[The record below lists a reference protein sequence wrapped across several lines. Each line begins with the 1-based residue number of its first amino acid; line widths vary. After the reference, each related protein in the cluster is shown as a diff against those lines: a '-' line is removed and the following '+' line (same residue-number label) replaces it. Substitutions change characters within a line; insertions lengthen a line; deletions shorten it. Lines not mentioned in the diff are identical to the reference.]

1 MKRNAVDLPDQFRG
15 TATVIFSIIL
25 LLFPVSASVLCIA
38 PDHIA
43 VEDINAGCCSS
54 SGINDRGEKQRDNGF
69 TDAEDCHDCTD
80 LLLSPNK
87 WGAIL
92 ESYANIVPN
101 SPADACLKNRIH
113 ADISS
118 LPHRSGTISAPA
130 SSISIAASVP
140 LRC

>member
-1 MKRNAVDLPDQFRG
+1 MKRNSKELPDQFRG
-15 TATVIFSIIL
+15 DATVILSILL

-43 VEDINAGCCSS
+43 VEDINARCCSS
-54 SGINDRGEKQRDNGF
+54 SGINDRGENQRDNEF
-69 TDAEDCHDCTD
+69 AAAEDCHNCTD

-87 WGAIL
+87 RGAVL
-92 ESYANIVPN
+92 ESYANVVPN
-101 SPADACLKNRIH
+101 SPADAYLGNRIQ

-118 LPHRSGTISAPA
+118 LPHRSGTIRTNATP
-130 SSISIAASVP
+130 IPIAASVP